1 MPSPRVTSSPRSTR
15 VPTSRRSGPAPRS
28 SPLTSWARTLRP
40 RTRSCSR
47 RSPEMPELPEVET
60 IRLTL
65 EPRLVGRRFDRV
77 EIEDSRLVRPF
88 EPRAVAD
95 ELEGERVSALER
107 RGKYL
112 IVRFESGRALLIHL
126 RMTGSLRHAP
136 RGALRDDRHRR
147 AVVNLDDGTDVAYR
161 DVRRFGTWLL
171 LEPGDLEPYLAQRV
185 GVEPLER
192 GFTARWLAR
201 SLEGRRAPVKAALL
215 DQRTVAGLGNIYVD
229 EALWRARLNPLR
241 PAAQLDR
248 NELRRLHRG
257 IRAALEHGLARQG
270 STLRDYRL
278 PDGSGG
284 SMQDEF
290 RVYGRRDEPCDR
302 CGTPIAR
309 TQVAGR
315 TTWFCP
321 TCQPG
326 GPGQAA

>member
-1 MPSPRVTSSPRSTR
+1 
-15 VPTSRRSGPAPRS
+15 
-28 SPLTSWARTLRP
+28 
-40 RTRSCSR
+40 
-47 RSPEMPELPEVET
+47 MPELPEVESV
-60 IRLTL
+60 RRQL
-65 EPRLVGRRFDRV
+65 EPALVGRRFDHV
-77 EIEDSRLVRPF
+77 AIDDARLVRPYD
-88 EPRAVAD
+88 PDAVAT
-95 ELEGERVSALER
+95 ELRGERVAAVER

-112 IVRFESGRALLIHL
+112 VLRFESGRVLLIHL
-126 RMTGSLRHAP
+126 RMTGSLLHAA
-136 RGALRDDRHRR
+136 RGSFQDLPHRR
-147 AVVNLDDGTDVAYR
+147 AVVTLDDASDVAYR

-171 LEPGDLEPYLAQRV
+171 LEPEQTEPYLGARV
-185 GVEPLER
+185 GDEPLEAL
-192 GFTARWLAR
+192 FTAARLGERLA
-201 SLEGRRAPVKAALL
+201 GRRTSLKAALL
-215 DQRTVAGLGNIYVD
+215 DQRTLAGMGNIYVD

-241 PAAQLDR
+241 SASGLDR
-248 NELRRLHRG
+248 TELRRLHRG

-321 TCQPG
+321 ACQPADG
-326 GPGQAA
+326 AQAARRSSRRPSRSSRHSSV